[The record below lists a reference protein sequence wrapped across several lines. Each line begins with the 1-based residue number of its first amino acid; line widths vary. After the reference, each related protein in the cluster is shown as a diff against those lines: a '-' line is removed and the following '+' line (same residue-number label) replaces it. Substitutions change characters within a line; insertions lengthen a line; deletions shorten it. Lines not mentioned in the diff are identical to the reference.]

1 MNQHLRDLREARL
14 DSDSVVTIG
23 VFDGMHLG
31 HQALVAELVARAQGT
46 QRLAVALTF
55 FPHPDKVLR
64 NAEQRY
70 YLTSPQE
77 RAELL
82 LAHGIDL
89 VITQPFDEATRRL
102 PAADFVDLLLR
113 HLRMRELRVGAD
125 FALGFQRQGDIDF
138 LRAQGDARGFCV
150 TTIDSVRTVG
160 GVRIRSADLRD
171 LVRSGDVAA
180 ARALLGRAYALR
192 GEVVM
197 GQQRGRT
204 IGVPTANLQVWEE
217 KIIPASGVYA
227 SWALVGEQRYMAAAN
242 IGTRPTFAGDSLSI
256 EAHILDFD
264 GDIYG
269 ETLAL
274 DFVQRL
280 RAERK
285 FAGFGELVA
294 QIRADIAETR
304 ALLARQPPS

>member
-1 MNQHLRDLREARL
+1 MNQHLRDLRDASLET
-14 DSDSVVTIG
+14 DSVVTIG

-31 HQALVAELVARAQGT
+31 HQALVAEIVARARET

-89 VITQPFDEATRRL
+89 VITQPFDEATRQL
-102 PAADFVDLLLR
+102 PAADFVALLSR

-138 LRAQGDARGFCV
+138 LRAQGQQRGFCV
-150 TTIDSVRTVG
+150 ATIESVVSAG
-160 GVRIRSADLRD
+160 GLRIGSSSLRD
-171 LVRSGDVAA
+171 LLRAGDAAA
-180 ARALLGRAYALR
+180 ARTLLGRDYALR

-197 GQQRGRT
+197 GQQRGRS
-204 IGVPTANLQVWEE
+204 IGVPTANLHVWEE

-227 SWALVGEQRYMAAAN
+227 SWALVGEQRYMAATN
-242 IGTRPTFAGDSLSI
+242 IGTRPTFAGKSLSI
-256 EAHILDFD
+256 EAHLLDFD

-269 ETLAL
+269 ETLTLEFA
-274 DFVQRL
+274 QRL

-285 FAGFGELVA
+285 FAGFEELVA
-294 QIRADIAETR
+294 QIRADIAAAS
-304 ALLARQPPS
+304 ALLASQARA

>member
-1 MNQHLRDLREARL
+1 MNRHLRDLREARL

-31 HQALVAELVARAQGT
+31 HQALVAELVARAQET

-64 NAEQRY
+64 TAEQRY
-70 YLTSPQE
+70 YLTDPQE

-82 LAHGIDL
+82 LAQGIDL

-102 PAADFVDLLLR
+102 RAADFVDLLLR

-138 LRAQGDARGFCV
+138 LRAQGDARGFRV

-171 LVRSGDVAA
+171 LVRAGDVAP

-285 FAGFGELVA
+285 FAGFEELVA

>member
-1 MNQHLRDLREARL
+1 MNQHLRDLRDASLET
-14 DSDSVVTIG
+14 DSVVTIG

-31 HQALVAELVARAQGT
+31 HQALVAEIVARARET

-89 VITQPFDEATRRL
+89 VITQPFDEATRQL
-102 PAADFVDLLLR
+102 PAADFVALLSR

-138 LRAQGDARGFCV
+138 LRALGQQRGFCV
-150 TTIDSVRTVG
+150 ATIESVVSAG
-160 GVRIRSADLRD
+160 GLRIGSSSLRD
-171 LVRSGDVAA
+171 LLRTGDAAA
-180 ARALLGRAYALR
+180 ARTLLGRDYALR

-197 GQQRGRT
+197 GQQRGRS
-204 IGVPTANLQVWEE
+204 IGVPTANLHVWEE

-227 SWALVGEQRYMAAAN
+227 SWALVGEQRYMAATN

-256 EAHILDFD
+256 EAHLLDFD
-264 GDIYG
+264 SDIYG
-269 ETLAL
+269 ETLTLEFA
-274 DFVQRL
+274 QRL

-285 FAGFGELVA
+285 FAGFEELVA
-294 QIRADIAETR
+294 QIRADIAAVS
-304 ALLARQPPS
+304 ALLASQAGA